1 MKSIDLPKVDRYFIA
16 LSEFSSLNKILS
28 INVLAENALNIFL
41 TLYSSSDISVEEFR
55 IFMKSYERQF
65 N

>member
-28 INVLAENALNIFL
+28 INVLNIFL